1 MTGQVRYF
9 RIKLKVIENKMYKQ
23 TPRLYELGSDD
34 KISLI
39 YALDMALRNV
49 NNPIVIKKFEKM
61 RSKLLL
67 TQKGKERKVKARV

>member
-9 RIKLKVIENKMYKQ
+9 RIKLKVIKNKMYKQ
-23 TPRLYELGSDD
+23 TPQLNQLGSDD

-39 YALDMALRNV
+39 YAIDMALRNV
-49 NNPIVIKKFEKM
+49 ENPIIIKKFEKM

-67 TQKGKERKVKARV
+67 TQKGKERRIRV

>member
-1 MTGQVRYF
+1 
-9 RIKLKVIENKMYKQ
+9 MYKQ

-39 YALDMALRNV
+39 YAIDMALRNV
-49 NNPIVIKKFEKM
+49 ENPIVIKKFEKM

-67 TQKGKERKVKARV
+67 TQKGKERKVKARL

>member
-1 MTGQVRYF
+1 
-9 RIKLKVIENKMYKQ
+9 MYKQ
-23 TPRLYELGSDD
+23 TPQLNQLGSDD

-39 YALDMALRNV
+39 YAIDMALRNAE
-49 NNPIVIKKFEKM
+49 NPIVIKKFEKM